1 MISAG
6 ATASVGDT
14 IAPSTKDSAQPRP
27 TTSWATTATAAIVTN
42 TRGMASAAIAVTF
55 RRSSRDRGEEG
66 GAVQQRRQEDQQ
78 HDVRVEL
85 HGRHAGQEADHRA
98 AEHERDRVGNAQQAR
113 EHGER
118 GCGHQEAEDEQL
130 DVVHAKRV
138 AASSAMAVVTLYG
151 KPGCHLCDDARA
163 IVERVRAQRPFELE
177 EVDVSL
183 DPTLH
188 REYGQR
194 IPVLALDGVELFE
207 FHVEEA
213 ALLQQLDRVDG
224 S

>member
-1 MISAG
+1 
-6 ATASVGDT
+6 
-14 IAPSTKDSAQPRP
+14 
-27 TTSWATTATAAIVTN
+27 
-42 TRGMASAAIAVTF
+42 
-55 RRSSRDRGEEG
+55 
-66 GAVQQRRQEDQQ
+66 
-78 HDVRVEL
+78 
-85 HGRHAGQEADHRA
+85 
-98 AEHERDRVGNAQQAR
+98 
-113 EHGER
+113 
-118 GCGHQEAEDEQL
+118 
-130 DVVHAKRV
+130 
-138 AASSAMAVVTLYG
+138 MAVVTLYG

-163 IVERVRAQRPFELE
+163 IVERVREQRPFELE